1 MNQIKC
7 PHCNEVFTVDES
19 SYTEI
24 LNQVKNDAFDKEVHN
39 KLESIRV
46 THEKELLEKETQIKE
61 TLNQALNQKA
71 LEVEQLKNQL
81 ENSNQKTLNEVLKKE
96 AELKELLNQ
105 KEQSLKT
112 LENQL
117 ELAKKEAEL
126 HAQTLL
132 SNKEKELQDLK
143 STLELEKKQ
152 SMLDKTNLEQTFT
165 SQLKLKEEEI
175 QHYKDFKLKQSTKMI
190 GESLEVHCETQ
201 FNTIRMAAFPNATF
215 GKDNDG
221 SSGSKGD
228 YIYRELDNDGVEVL
242 SIMFE
247 MKNEAD
253 TTATKKKNK
262 DFLKELDKDRTEKHC
277 EYAILVSLLESDSE
291 LYNAGIVDVSYEYP
305 KMFVI
310 RPQFFIPMI
319 SLLRNASLNA
329 LKYKQEAHLMK
340 QQNMDVT
347 QFENELEIF
356 KTSFSRNYQLASTKF
371 KTAIDEIDKTITH
384 LQKTKE
390 ALLSSENNLRIAND
404 KAEDLTIKKL
414 VKNNPTMKAKF
425 DAIKNE

>member
-39 KLESIRV
+39 KLESIRI

-71 LEVEQLKNQL
+71 LEVEHLKNQL

-112 LENQL
+112 LENQI

-175 QHYKDFKLKQSTKMI
+175 QQYKDFKLKQSTKMI

-201 FNTIRMAAFPNATF
+201 FNSIRMAAFPNATF

-262 DFLKELDKDRTEKHC
+262 DFLRELDKDRTEKHC

-356 KTSFSRNYQLASTKF
+356 KTSFSRNYQLASNKF

-390 ALLSSENNLRIAND
+390 ALVSSENNLRIAND

-425 DAIKNE
+425 DAINKE

>member
-1 MNQIKC
+1 
-7 PHCNEVFTVDES
+7 
-19 SYTEI
+19 
-24 LNQVKNDAFDKEVHN
+24 
-39 KLESIRV
+39 
-46 THEKELLEKETQIKE
+46 
-61 TLNQALNQKA
+61 
-71 LEVEQLKNQL
+71 
-81 ENSNQKTLNEVLKKE
+81 
-96 AELKELLNQ
+96 
-105 KEQSLKT
+105 
-112 LENQL
+112 
-117 ELAKKEAEL
+117 
-126 HAQTLL
+126 
-132 SNKEKELQDLK
+132 
-143 STLELEKKQ
+143 
-152 SMLDKTNLEQTFT
+152 
-165 SQLKLKEEEI
+165 
-175 QHYKDFKLKQSTKMI
+175 MI
-190 GESLEVHCETQ
+190 GESLELHCETQ
-201 FNTIRMAAFPNATF
+201 FNRIRMAAFPNATF

-356 KTSFSRNYQLASTKF
+356 KTSFSRNYQLASNKF

-390 ALLSSENNLRIAND
+390 ALLSSENNLRIANN

-425 DAIKNE
+425 EAINKE

>member
-71 LEVEQLKNQL
+71 LEVEHLKNQL

-112 LENQL
+112 LENQI
-117 ELAKKEAEL
+117 ELAKKEAEF

-175 QHYKDFKLKQSTKMI
+175 QQYKDFKLKQSTKMI

-201 FNTIRMAAFPNATF
+201 FNRIRMAAFPNATF

-390 ALLSSENNLRIAND
+390 ALVSSENNLRIANN

-425 DAIKNE
+425 DAINKE

>member
-71 LEVEQLKNQL
+71 IEVEHLKNQL

-112 LENQL
+112 LENQI
-117 ELAKKEAEL
+117 ELAKKEAEF

-175 QHYKDFKLKQSTKMI
+175 QQYKDFKLKQSTKMI
-190 GESLEVHCETQ
+190 GESLELHCETQ
-201 FNTIRMAAFPNATF
+201 FNRIRMAAFPNATF

-253 TTATKKKNK
+253 TTVTKKKNK

-390 ALLSSENNLRIAND
+390 ALVSSENNLRIAND

-425 DAIKNE
+425 DAINKE

>member
-61 TLNQALNQKA
+61 TLNQALNQKV

-112 LENQL
+112 LENQI

-175 QHYKDFKLKQSTKMI
+175 QQYKDFKLKQSTKMI
-190 GESLEVHCETQ
+190 GESLELHCETQ
-201 FNTIRMAAFPNATF
+201 FNRIRMAAFPNATF

-390 ALLSSENNLRIAND
+390 ALVSSENNLRIANN

-414 VKNNPTMKAKF
+414 VKNNPTMKTKF
-425 DAIKNE
+425 ENLKDR

>member
-112 LENQL
+112 LENQI
-117 ELAKKEAEL
+117 ELAKKEAEF

-143 STLELEKKQ
+143 NTLELEKKQ

-175 QHYKDFKLKQSTKMI
+175 QQYKDFKLKQSTKMI
-190 GESLEVHCETQ
+190 GESLELHCETQ
-201 FNTIRMAAFPNATF
+201 FNRIRMAAFPNATF

-356 KTSFSRNYQLASTKF
+356 KTSFSRNYQLASNKF

-425 DAIKNE
+425 DAINKE

>member
-61 TLNQALNQKA
+61 TLNQALNQKV

-112 LENQL
+112 LENQI
-117 ELAKKEAEL
+117 ELAKKEAEF

-175 QHYKDFKLKQSTKMI
+175 QQYKDFKLKQSTKMI
-190 GESLEVHCETQ
+190 GESLELHCETQ

-356 KTSFSRNYQLASTKF
+356 KTSFSRNYQLASNKF
-371 KTAIDEIDKTITH
+371 KTAIDEIEKTITH

-390 ALLSSENNLRIAND
+390 ALLSSENNLRIANN

-425 DAIKNE
+425 DAINKE

>member
-71 LEVEQLKNQL
+71 LEVEHLKNQL

-112 LENQL
+112 LENQI
-117 ELAKKEAEL
+117 ELAKKEAEF

-175 QHYKDFKLKQSTKMI
+175 QQYKDFKLKQSTKMI
-190 GESLEVHCETQ
+190 GESLELHCETQ

-253 TTATKKKNK
+253 TTVTKKKNK

-356 KTSFSRNYQLASTKF
+356 KTSFSRNYQLASNKF
-371 KTAIDEIDKTITH
+371 KTAIDEIDKTIIH

-390 ALLSSENNLRIAND
+390 ALVSSENNLRIAND

-425 DAIKNE
+425 DAINKE